1 MAARAA
7 PGGNPSF
14 HYLNQGSRLRG
25 GRYLKAIAMSEYSAP
40 LKDMSFL
47 LKHVIGIDRISKLPG
62 CEEVSPDLVDAIFD
76 EAGKFAGNVL
86 SPINRSGDLE
96 GAKWNNGVVT
106 TPKGFKDA
114 YHQYIAGG
122 WSLIAGPTE
131 YGGQGLPH
139 CVSTPVSEMLGSANM
154 AFKLCPLLTNG
165 AIEAMVSHGSQ
176 ALKDMFLPKMVAG
189 EWTGTMNLTE
199 PQAGS
204 DLAMV
209 RCKAIPQADGTYKIS
224 GQKIFIT
231 YGEHDYT
238 DNIVHLVLAR
248 IEGAPEGVK
257 GISLFIVPKFMVN
270 ADGSLGAR
278 NDVKCV
284 SIEHKLG
291 IHGSPTC
298 VMSYGEEGGAIG
310 YVVGE
315 PNRGLEYM
323 FVMMNAA
330 RLGVGLEGVS
340 IAERSYQH
348 ALVWARERVQGR
360 PVVPVPASFGER
372 PKAVPIIYHPDVKR
386 MLLTMRAY
394 AEATRALTY
403 WTASCLDIAERST
416 DETEKRMHQSL
427 VELMIPIVKGWS
439 TEAGIDVTSLGIQVH
454 GGMGFIEETG
464 AAQYYRDSRISTI
477 YEGTTGIQAN
487 DLVGRKVG
495 RESGQTM
502 LALIIEMQK
511 VLPLLAA
518 SSDVNLKAYSKVLS
532 AGIDELKRATEW
544 IVTMWG
550 ANQAAVLAGAV
561 PYLKLAGTVCG
572 GWMMARAALVASRQL
587 AAGGGDTGFLKAKI
601 LTTRFY
607 GDHIITLSAGFADA
621 ITTGAD
627 SVLQM
632 EEAYF

>member
-1 MAARAA
+1 
-7 PGGNPSF
+7 
-14 HYLNQGSRLRG
+14 
-25 GRYLKAIAMSEYSAP
+25 MSEYIAP
-40 LKDMSFL
+40 LKDITFV
-47 LKHVIGIDRISKLPG
+47 LKHVVGLERIGKLPG
-62 CEEVSPDLVDAIFD
+62 CEEVTDDLAEAILE
-76 EAGKFAGNVL
+76 EAGKFSGNVL
-86 SPINRSGDLE
+86 SPINRSGDRE
-96 GAKWNNGVVT
+96 GAKWNDGVVT
-106 TPKGFKDA
+106 TPKGFKEA
-114 YHQYIAGG
+114 YWKYIEGG

-139 CVSTPVSEMLGSANM
+139 SIATPVSEMLGSANM

-165 AIEAMVSHGSQ
+165 AVEALVAHGSQ
-176 ALKDMFLPKMVAG
+176 QLKDVYLPKMVAG

-204 DLAMV
+204 DLALV
-209 RCKAIPQADGTYKIS
+209 RSKAIPQADGSYKIS

-238 DNIVHLVLAR
+238 ENIVHLVLAR

-257 GISLFIVPKFMVN
+257 GISLFVVPKFLVN

-278 NDVKCV
+278 NDVKCA

-298 VMSYGEEGGAIG
+298 VMLFGEEGGATG

-315 PNRGLEYM
+315 PHRGLEYM

-340 IAERSYQH
+340 IAERAYQH

-360 PVVPVPASFGER
+360 PTVPVPASFGEK
-372 PKAVPIIYHPDVKR
+372 PKSVPIIYHPDVKR

-394 AEATRALTY
+394 AEAMRALVY
-403 WTASCLDIAERST
+403 WTASCLDVAERST
-416 DETEKRMHQSL
+416 DEKEKRMHQAL
-427 VELMIPIVKGWS
+427 VDLMIPIVKGWS
-439 TEAGIDVTSLGIQVH
+439 TEMGIEVTSLGVQIH

-464 AAQYYRDSRISTI
+464 AAQYYRDSRISAI

-495 RESGQTM
+495 REGGQTM
-502 LALIIEMQK
+502 LALIVEMQK
-511 VLPLLAA
+511 LLPLLDGAN
-518 SSDVNLKAYSKVLS
+518 DVHLKAFGKQLA
-532 AGIDELKRATEW
+532 AGISELKRATEW

-550 ANQAAVLAGAV
+550 ADQGAVGAGAV
-561 PYLKLAGTVCG
+561 HYLKLAGTVCG
-572 GWMMARAALVASRQL
+572 GWMMGRSALVAAKQL
-587 AAGGGDTGFLKAKI
+587 ADGSSDLAFLKAKI

-607 GDHIITLSAGFADA
+607 GDHIITLATGFADA

>member
-1 MAARAA
+1 
-7 PGGNPSF
+7 
-14 HYLNQGSRLRG
+14 
-25 GRYLKAIAMSEYSAP
+25 MSEYNAP
-40 LKDMSFL
+40 LKDMNFL
-47 LKHVIGIDRISKLPG
+47 LEHIIGLDKIAKLPG
-62 CEEVSPDLVDAIFD
+62 CEDVTPDLVGAIFD
-76 EAGKFAGNVL
+76 EAGKFSKEVL
-86 SPINRSGDLE
+86 APLNRSGDTE
-96 GAKWNNGVVT
+96 GATIIGNVVT

-114 YHQYIAGG
+114 YQKYIDGG

-139 CVSTPVSEMLGSANM
+139 IVSTPVSEMLGSANM
-154 AFKLCPLLTNG
+154 AFKLCPLLTGG
-165 AIEAMVSHGSQ
+165 AVEALKSHGSK
-176 ALKDMFLPKMVAG
+176 ALNDMFLPKMVAG

-209 RCKAIPQADGTYKIS
+209 RSKAIPQANGTYKIT

-231 YGEHDYT
+231 FGEHDYT
-238 DNIVHLVLAR
+238 DNIIHLVLAR

-284 SIEHKLG
+284 SIEHKMG

-298 VMSYGEEGGAIG
+298 VMVYGDAGGATG
-310 YVVGE
+310 YVMGE
-315 PNRGLEYM
+315 PNRGIEYM

-340 IAERSYQH
+340 ISERAYQH

-360 PVVPVPASFGER
+360 PVTAVPSALGVS

-403 WTASCLDIAERST
+403 YTSACLDFAERAT
-416 DETEKRMHQSL
+416 DEKQKRTNQAL
-427 VELMIPIVKGWS
+427 VELLIPIVKGWS
-439 TEAGIDVTSLGIQVH
+439 TEAGIEVTSLGIQVH

-464 AAQYYRDSRISTI
+464 AAQYYRDARISAI

-495 RESGQTM
+495 REGGQTA
-502 LALIIEMQK
+502 LALIAEMEKLAPQ
-511 VLPLLAA
+511 LLAM
-518 SSDVNLKAYSKVLS
+518 DDTNLKAIANQLALGV
-532 AGIDELKRATEW
+532 AHARRATEW
-544 IVTMWG
+544 IVVMFP
-550 ANQAAVLAGAV
+550 NNPAAVFAGAV
-561 PYLKLAGTVCG
+561 HYLKLMGTVGG
-572 GWMMARAALVASRQL
+572 GWMMARAALVAATQL
-587 AAGGGDTGFLKAKI
+587 KAGEGDSDYLKAKI
-601 LTTRFY
+601 MTTRFY
-607 GDHIITLSAGFADA
+607 ADHILTLAPSFADA
-621 ITTGAD
+621 LILGAE

-632 EEAYF
+632 EEGLF

>member
-1 MAARAA
+1 
-7 PGGNPSF
+7 
-14 HYLNQGSRLRG
+14 
-25 GRYLKAIAMSEYSAP
+25 MSEYSAP
-40 LKDMSFL
+40 LKDMSFV
-47 LKHVIGIDRISKLPG
+47 LKHVVGIDRIGKLPG
-62 CEEVSPDLVDAIFD
+62 CEEVTADLVDAIFE
-76 EAGKFAGNVL
+76 EAAKFSGQVL
-86 SPINRSGDLE
+86 SPINRTGDLE
-96 GAKWNNGVVT
+96 GAKWKEGAVT
-106 TPKGFKDA
+106 TPKGFKEA
-114 YHQYIAGG
+114 YQKYTEGG

-139 CVSTPVSEMLGSANM
+139 CISTPVSEMLGSANM
-154 AFKLCPLLTNG
+154 AFKLCPLLTGG
-165 AIEAMVSHGSQ
+165 AVEALVQHGSQ
-176 ALKDMFLPKMVAG
+176 TMKDTFLPKMVSG

-204 DLAMV
+204 DLALV
-209 RCKAIPQADGTYKIS
+209 RSKAIPQADGTYKIS

-238 DNIVHLVLAR
+238 ENIIHLVLAR

-257 GISLFIVPKFMVN
+257 GISLFVVPKFLVN

-340 IAERSYQH
+340 ISERAYQH

-360 PVVPVPASFGER
+360 PVVPVPASLGEK
-372 PKAVPIIYHPDVKR
+372 PKSVPIIYHPDVKR

-394 AEATRALTY
+394 AEATRALIY

-416 DETEKRMHQSL
+416 DRTEQRMQQSL
-427 VELMIPIVKGWS
+427 VDLMIPIVKGWS
-439 TEAGIDVTSLGIQVH
+439 TEAGIEVTSLGVQVH

-464 AAQYYRDSRISTI
+464 AAQYYRDSRISAI

-495 RESGQTM
+495 RENGQTM
-502 LALIIEMQK
+502 LALIAEMQK
-511 VLPLLAA
+511 VLPLLNQ
-518 SSDVNLKAYSKVLS
+518 STDNNLKAYAAQLT
-532 AGIDELKRATEW
+532 AGIAELKRATEW
-544 IVTMWG
+544 IVTVWG
-550 ANQAAVLAGAV
+550 GNQGAVLAGAV
-561 PYLKLAGTVCG
+561 HYLKLAGTVCG
-572 GWMMARAALVASRQL
+572 GWIMARAALVAANQL
-587 AAGGGDTGFLKAKI
+587 AAGGSNVDTDFLRAKI
-601 LTTRFY
+601 MTTRFY
-607 GDHIITLSAGFADA
+607 GDHIITLATGFADA
-621 ITTGAD
+621 MITGAE

>member
-1 MAARAA
+1 
-7 PGGNPSF
+7 
-14 HYLNQGSRLRG
+14 
-25 GRYLKAIAMSEYSAP
+25 MSEYIAP
-40 LKDMSFL
+40 LKDISFV
-47 LKHVIGIDRISKLPG
+47 LKHVVGLERIGKLPG
-62 CEEVSPDLVDAIFD
+62 CEEVSDDLADAILE
-76 EAGKFAGNVL
+76 EAGKFSGNVL
-86 SPINRSGDLE
+86 SPINRSGDVE
-96 GAKWNNGVVT
+96 GATWHDSVVT
-106 TPKGFKDA
+106 TPKGFKEA
-114 YHQYIAGG
+114 YAKYVEGG

-139 CVSTPVSEMLGSANM
+139 SISTPVAEMLGSANM
-154 AFKLCPLLTNG
+154 AFKLCPLLTGG
-165 AIEAMVSHGSQ
+165 AVEALVEVGSP

-204 DLAMV
+204 DLAQV
-209 RCKAIPQADGTYKIS
+209 RSKAIPQADGTYKIS

-238 DNIVHLVLAR
+238 ENIIHLVLAR

-278 NDVKCV
+278 NDVKCA

-298 VMSYGEEGGAIG
+298 VMVFGDEGGATG
-310 YVVGE
+310 YVMGE

-340 IAERSYQH
+340 ISERAYQL
-348 ALVWARERVQGR
+348 ATQWARERVQGR

-394 AEATRALTY
+394 TEATRALTY

-416 DETEKRMHQSL
+416 DEKEKSMHQSL
-427 VELMIPIVKGWS
+427 VDLMIPIVKGWS
-439 TEAGIDVTSLGIQVH
+439 TEAGIDVTSLGVQVH
-454 GGMGFIEETG
+454 GGMGYIEETG

-502 LALIIEMQK
+502 LALISEMQK
-511 VLPLLAA
+511 VLPQLDAA
-518 SSDVNLKAYSKVLS
+518 NDVNLKAYGKALS

-561 PYLKLAGTVCG
+561 HYLKLAGTVCG

-607 GDHIITLSAGFADA
+607 GDHIITLSVGFADA

-627 SVLQM
+627 SILQM
-632 EEAYF
+632 DEAYF

>member
-1 MAARAA
+1 
-7 PGGNPSF
+7 
-14 HYLNQGSRLRG
+14 
-25 GRYLKAIAMSEYSAP
+25 MSEYAAP
-40 LKDMSFL
+40 LKDINFI
-47 LKHVIGIDRISKLPG
+47 LKHVVGLEKIGALPG
-62 CEEVSPDLVDAIFD
+62 CEEVTVDLAEAILE
-76 EAGKFAGNVL
+76 EAGKFSANVL
-86 SPINRSGDLE
+86 SPLNRSGDKE
-96 GAKWNNGVVT
+96 GAKWDKGVVT
-106 TPKGFKDA
+106 TPTGFKEA
-114 YHQYIAGG
+114 YWKYIEGG
-122 WSLIAGPTE
+122 WSLLSGPTE

-139 CVSTPVSEMLGSANM
+139 TIAIPVSEMLGSANM

-165 AIEAMVSHGSQ
+165 AVEALVLHGSAQ
-176 ALKDMFLPKMVAG
+176 LQKTYLPKMVAG

-204 DLAMV
+204 DLALV
-209 RCKAIPQADGTYKIS
+209 RSKAVPQADGTYKIF

-238 DNIVHLVLAR
+238 ENIIHLVLAR

-257 GISLFIVPKFMVN
+257 GISLFVVPKNLVN

-278 NDVKCV
+278 NDVQCV

-291 IHGSPTC
+291 IHASPTC
-298 VMSYGEEGGAIG
+298 VMVYGEAGGATG

-315 PNRGLEYM
+315 PNGGLEYM

-360 PVVPVPASFGER
+360 PTTPVPATLGPN
-372 PKAVPIIYHPDVKR
+372 PKSVPIIFHPDVKR

-394 AEATRALTY
+394 AEATRALIY

-416 DETEKRMHQSL
+416 NEAEKRMHQSL
-427 VELMIPIVKGWS
+427 VDLMIPIVKGWS
-439 TEAGIDVTSLGIQVH
+439 TEVGIDVTSLGVQIH

-464 AAQYYRDSRISTI
+464 AAQYYRDSRISAI

-495 RESGQTM
+495 REGGQTA
-502 LALIIEMQK
+502 LALIKEMEK
-511 VLPLLAA
+511 LLPQLEAA
-518 SSDVNLKAYSKVLS
+518 SDVNLKAFAKALA
-532 AGIDELKRATEW
+532 AGIREFKRATEW
-544 IVTMWG
+544 IATVFPGNPG
-550 ANQAAVLAGAV
+550 AVNAGAV
-561 PYLKLAGTVCG
+561 HYLKLAGTVCG
-572 GWMMARAALVASRQL
+572 GWMMGRAALVASQQL
-587 AAGGGDTGFLKAKI
+587 AAGGAEVDKDFLKAKI
-601 LTTRFY
+601 ITTRFY
-607 GDHIITLSAGFADA
+607 GDHIITLATGFADA
-621 ITTGAD
+621 MITGAD

>member
-1 MAARAA
+1 
-7 PGGNPSF
+7 
-14 HYLNQGSRLRG
+14 
-25 GRYLKAIAMSEYSAP
+25 MSEYIAP
-40 LKDMSFL
+40 LKDISFV
-47 LKHVIGIDRISKLPG
+47 LKHVVGLERIGKLPG
-62 CEEVSPDLVDAIFD
+62 CEEVTDDLAEAILE
-76 EAGKFAGNVL
+76 EAGKFSGNVL
-86 SPINRSGDLE
+86 SPINRSGDRE
-96 GAKWNNGVVT
+96 GAKWNDGVVT
-106 TPKGFKDA
+106 TPKGFKEA
-114 YHQYIAGG
+114 YWKYIEGG

-139 CVSTPVSEMLGSANM
+139 SIATPVSEMLGSANM

-165 AIEAMVSHGSQ
+165 AVEALVAHGSQ
-176 ALKDMFLPKMVAG
+176 QLKDVYLPKMVAG

-199 PQAGS
+199 PQARS
-204 DLAMV
+204 DLALV
-209 RCKAIPQADGTYKIS
+209 RSKAIPQADGSYKIS

-238 DNIVHLVLAR
+238 ENIVHLVLAR

-257 GISLFIVPKFMVN
+257 GISLFVVPKFLVN

-278 NDVKCV
+278 NDVKCA

-298 VMSYGEEGGAIG
+298 VMLFGEEGGATG

-315 PNRGLEYM
+315 PHRGLEYM

-340 IAERSYQH
+340 IAERAYQH

-360 PVVPVPASFGER
+360 PTVPVPASFGEK
-372 PKAVPIIYHPDVKR
+372 PKSVPIIYHPDVKR

-394 AEATRALTY
+394 AEAMRALVY
-403 WTASCLDIAERST
+403 WTASCLDVAERST
-416 DETEKRMHQSL
+416 DEKEKRMHQAL
-427 VELMIPIVKGWS
+427 VDLMIPIVKGWS
-439 TEAGIDVTSLGIQVH
+439 TEMGIEVTSLGVQIH

-464 AAQYYRDSRISTI
+464 AAQYYRDSRISAI

-495 RESGQTM
+495 REGGQTM
-502 LALIIEMQK
+502 LALIVEMQK
-511 VLPLLAA
+511 LLPLLDGAN
-518 SSDVNLKAYSKVLS
+518 DVHLKAFGKQLA
-532 AGIDELKRATEW
+532 AGISELKRATEW

-550 ANQAAVLAGAV
+550 ADQGAVGAGAV
-561 PYLKLAGTVCG
+561 HYLKLAGTVCG
-572 GWMMARAALVASRQL
+572 GWMMGRSALVAAKQL
-587 AAGGGDTGFLKAKI
+587 ADGSSDLAFLKAKI

-607 GDHIITLSAGFADA
+607 GDHIITLATGFADA

>member
-1 MAARAA
+1 
-7 PGGNPSF
+7 
-14 HYLNQGSRLRG
+14 
-25 GRYLKAIAMSEYSAP
+25 MSEYIAP
-40 LKDMSFL
+40 LKDISFV
-47 LKHVIGIDRISKLPG
+47 LKHVVGLGAIARLPG
-62 CEEVSPDLVDAIFD
+62 CEEVSDDLADAILE
-76 EAGKFAGNVL
+76 EAGKFSGNVL

-114 YHQYIAGG
+114 YLRYIEGG

-139 CVSTPVSEMLGSANM
+139 AISTPVSEMLGSANM
-154 AFKLCPLLTNG
+154 AFKLCPLLTGG
-165 AIEAMVSHGSQ
+165 AVEALVSHGSQ
-176 ALKDMFLPKMVAG
+176 ALKDMCLPKMVAG
-189 EWTGTMNLTE
+189 AWTGTMNLTE

-209 RCKAIPQADGTYKIS
+209 RSKAVPRADGTYKIS

-231 YGEHDYT
+231 YGEHDFT
-238 DNIVHLVLAR
+238 ENIVHLVLAR

-257 GISLFIVPKFMVN
+257 GISLFVVPKFMVN
-270 ADGSLGAR
+270 ADGSLGTR

-298 VMSYGEEGGAIG
+298 VMSYGEDGGAIG

-340 IAERSYQH
+340 IAERAYQH
-348 ALVWARERVQGR
+348 ATQWARERIQGR
-360 PVVPVPASFGER
+360 PVVPMPGN
-372 PKAVPIIYHPDVKR
+372 PKSVAIIHHPDVKR

-394 AEATRALTY
+394 TEATRALIY

-416 DETEKRMHQSL
+416 DAKEQSMHQSL

-454 GGMGFIEETG
+454 GGMGYIEETG

-502 LALIIEMQK
+502 LALIGEMQK
-511 VLPLLAA
+511 ILPPLDA
-518 SSDVNLKAYSKVLS
+518 SGDVNLKAYRKALS

-550 ANQAAVLAGAV
+550 ANQAAVFAGAV

-572 GWMMARAALVASRQL
+572 GWMMARAALVASQQL
-587 AAGGGDTGFLKAKI
+587 AAGGGDTGFLTAKI

-607 GDHIITLSAGFADA
+607 GDHIITLSVGFADA

-632 EEAYF
+632 DEAYF

>member
-1 MAARAA
+1 
-7 PGGNPSF
+7 
-14 HYLNQGSRLRG
+14 
-25 GRYLKAIAMSEYSAP
+25 MSEYVAP
-40 LKDMSFL
+40 LKDISFV
-47 LKHVIGIDRISKLPG
+47 LKHVVGLARIGKLPG
-62 CEEVSPDLVDAIFD
+62 CEEVTDDLADAILD
-76 EAGKFAGNVL
+76 EAGKFSGNVL
-86 SPINRSGDLE
+86 APINRSGDVE

-114 YHQYIAGG
+114 YAKYTEGG
-122 WSLIAGPTE
+122 WSLIAGPSE
-131 YGGQGLPH
+131 FGGQGLPH
-139 CVSTPVSEMLGSANM
+139 CISTPVSEMLGSANM
-154 AFKLCPLLTNG
+154 AFKLCPLLTGG
-165 AIEAMVSHGSQ
+165 AVEAFVSNGSQ
-176 ALKDMFLPKMVAG
+176 ALKDMFLPKMVSG

-204 DLAMV
+204 DLAQV
-209 RCKAIPQADGTYKIS
+209 RSKAIPQPDGTYKIS

-231 YGEHDYT
+231 YGEHDFT
-238 DNIVHLVLAR
+238 ENIIHLVLAR

-257 GISLFIVPKFMVN
+257 GISLFVVPKFMVN

-298 VMSYGEEGGAIG
+298 VMSYGEDSGAVG
-310 YVVGE
+310 YVMGE

-340 IAERSYQH
+340 IGERAYQQ
-348 ALVWARERVQGR
+348 ATQWARERVQGR
-360 PVVPVPASFGER
+360 PVVPMPGN
-372 PKAVPIIYHPDVKR
+372 PKSVAIIHHPDVKR

-394 AEATRALTY
+394 TEATRALTY

-416 DETEKRMHQSL
+416 DENEKRMHQSL
-427 VELMIPIVKGWS
+427 VDLMIPIVKGWS
-439 TEAGIDVTSLGIQVH
+439 TEAGIDVTSIGVQVH
-454 GGMGFIEETG
+454 GGMGYIEETG
-464 AAQYYRDSRISTI
+464 AAQYYRDSRISAI

-502 LALIIEMQK
+502 LALIAEMQK
-511 VLPLLAA
+511 ILPLLDA
-518 SSDVNLKAYSKVLS
+518 SNDVNLKAYRKALS

-550 ANQAAVLAGAV
+550 ANQGAVFAGAV
-561 PYLKLAGTVCG
+561 HYLKLAGTVCG
-572 GWMMARAALVASRQL
+572 GWMMARAALVAAKQL
-587 AAGGGDTGFLKAKI
+587 EAGGGDVGFLKAKI

-607 GDHIITLSAGFADA
+607 GDHIITLSVGFADA

-632 EEAYF
+632 EESYF

>member
-1 MAARAA
+1 
-7 PGGNPSF
+7 
-14 HYLNQGSRLRG
+14 
-25 GRYLKAIAMSEYSAP
+25 MSEYVAP
-40 LKDMSFL
+40 VKEMSFVLKD
-47 LKHVIGIDRISKLPG
+47 VIGIDRIGKLPG
-62 CEEVSPDLVDAIFD
+62 CEDVTADLVDAIFD
-76 EAGKFAGNVL
+76 EAGKFSASIL
-86 SPINRSGDLE
+86 APLNRSGDEE

-106 TPKGFKDA
+106 TPAGFKEA
-114 YHQYIAGG
+114 YQKYIDGG
-122 WSLIAGPTE
+122 WSAIKGPTE

-139 CVSTPVSEMLGSANM
+139 CIAIPVSETLGSANM
-154 AFKLCPLLTNG
+154 AFKLCPLLTGG
-165 AIEAMVSHGSQ
+165 AVEALVQHGSPM
-176 ALKDMFLPKMVAG
+176 LKDMFLAKMVSG

-209 RCKAIPQADGTYKIS
+209 RSKAIPQADGSYKIS

-231 YGEHDYT
+231 YGEHDFT

-257 GISLFIVPKFMVN
+257 GISLFIVPKFLVN
-270 ADGSLGAR
+270 TDGTPGKR

-298 VMSYGEEGGAIG
+298 VMAYGEEGGAIG

-340 IAERSYQH
+340 IAERAYQH

-360 PVVPVPASFGER
+360 PVVPVPASLGER

-394 AEATRALTY
+394 TEAMRALIY

-416 DETEKRMHQSL
+416 DEKEKHMQQSL
-427 VELMIPIVKGWS
+427 VDLMIPIVKGWS
-439 TEAGIDVTSLGIQVH
+439 TETGIDVASLGVQIH

-464 AAQYYRDSRISTI
+464 AAQYYRDARISTI

-495 RESGQTM
+495 RENGQTM

-511 VLPLLAA
+511 MLLQLEAV
-518 SSDVNLKAYSKVLS
+518 DNTNLRAFGKQLAI
-532 AGIDELKRATEW
+532 GISELKRATDW

-550 ANQAAVLAGAV
+550 SNQGAVLAGAV
-561 PYLKLAGTVCG
+561 HYLKLAGTVCG
-572 GWMMARAALVASRQL
+572 GWMMARSALVASQQL
-587 AAGGGDTGFLKAKI
+587 ASGGGDANFLNAKI
-601 LTTRFY
+601 ITTRFY
-607 GDHIITLSAGFADA
+607 GDHIITLASGFTDA
-621 ITTGAD
+621 IITGSDA
-627 SVLQM
+627 VLQM

>member
-1 MAARAA
+1 
-7 PGGNPSF
+7 
-14 HYLNQGSRLRG
+14 
-25 GRYLKAIAMSEYSAP
+25 MSEYIAP
-40 LKDMSFL
+40 LKDISFV
-47 LKHVIGIDRISKLPG
+47 LKHVVGLGEIAKLPG
-62 CEEVSPDLVDAIFD
+62 CEEVSDDLADAILE
-76 EAGKFAGNVL
+76 EAGKFSGSVL

-96 GAKWNNGVVT
+96 GAKWHDGVVT

-114 YHQYIAGG
+114 YRRYIEGG

-139 CVSTPVSEMLGSANM
+139 AMSTPVSEMLGSANM
-154 AFKLCPLLTNG
+154 SFKLCPLLTGG
-165 AIEAMVSHGSQ
+165 AVEALVSHGSK
-176 ALKDMFLPKMVAG
+176 ALKDMCLPKMVAG

-204 DLAMV
+204 DLAQV
-209 RCKAIPQADGTYKIS
+209 RSKAIPQADGTYKIS

-231 YGEHDYT
+231 YGEHDFT
-238 DNIVHLVLAR
+238 ENIVHLVLAR

-257 GISLFIVPKFMVN
+257 GISLFVVPKFMVN

-298 VMSYGEEGGAIG
+298 VMSYGEDGGAIG

-340 IAERSYQH
+340 IAERAYQH
-348 ALVWARERVQGR
+348 ATAWARERVQGR
-360 PVVPVPASFGER
+360 PVAPMPGN
-372 PKAVPIIYHPDVKR
+372 PKSVAIIHHPDVKR

-394 AEATRALTY
+394 TEAARALIY
-403 WTASCLDIAERST
+403 WTASCLDIAERSA
-416 DETEKRMHQSL
+416 DENEKRVHQSL

-439 TEAGIDVTSLGIQVH
+439 TEAGIDVASLGIQVH
-454 GGMGFIEETG
+454 GGMGYVEETG

-511 VLPLLAA
+511 VLPQLDA
-518 SSDVNLKAYSKVLS
+518 SNDVNLKAYRKALS

-550 ANQAAVLAGAV
+550 ANQAAVFAGAV

-572 GWMMARAALVASRQL
+572 GWMMARAALVASKQL
-587 AAGGGDTGFLKAKI
+587 AAGGGDSGFLKAKI

-607 GDHIITLSAGFADA
+607 GDHIVTLSVGFADA

-632 EEAYF
+632 DEAYF

>member
-1 MAARAA
+1 
-7 PGGNPSF
+7 
-14 HYLNQGSRLRG
+14 
-25 GRYLKAIAMSEYSAP
+25 MSEYTAP
-40 LKDMSFL
+40 LKDITFV
-47 LKHVIGIDRISKLPG
+47 LKHVVGLEDIAKLPG
-62 CEEVSPDLVDAIFD
+62 CEEVSDDLAEAILD
-76 EAGKFAGNVL
+76 EAGKFSAAVL

-96 GAKWNNGVVT
+96 GARWKDGVVT
-106 TPKGFKDA
+106 TAKGFKDA
-114 YHQYIAGG
+114 YNKYVEGG

-139 CVSTPVSEMLGSANM
+139 SIAIPVSEMLGSANM

-165 AIEAMVSHGSQ
+165 AVDALVEHASQ
-176 ALKDMFLPKMVAG
+176 EIKDVYLPKMVAG

-199 PQAGS
+199 PSAGS
-204 DLAMV
+204 DLAQV
-209 RCKAIPQADGTYKIS
+209 RTKAAPQADGSYKIT

-231 YGEHDYT
+231 YGEHDFT
-238 DNIVHLVLAR
+238 ENIVHLVLAR

-257 GISLFIVPKFMVN
+257 GISLFVVPKFLVN
-270 ADGSLGAR
+270 ADGSVGAR

-298 VMSYGEEGGAIG
+298 VMSYGEEGGATG

-340 IAERSYQH
+340 ISERAYQQ
-348 ALVWARERVQGR
+348 ALEWARERVQGR
-360 PVVPVPASFGER
+360 PVVPMPGN
-372 PKAVPIIYHPDVKR
+372 PKSVAIIHHPDVKR

-394 AEATRALTY
+394 TEAMRALIY
-403 WTASCLDIAERST
+403 WTSSCLDVAERSI
-416 DETEKRMHQSL
+416 DVTEQRAHQAL
-427 VELMIPIVKGWS
+427 VDLMIPIVKGWS
-439 TEAGIDVTSLGIQVH
+439 TEAGIEVTSLGVQVH
-454 GGMGFIEETG
+454 GGMGYIEETG
-464 AAQYYRDSRISTI
+464 AAQYYRDARISAI

-495 RESGQTM
+495 RESGATM
-502 LALIIEMQK
+502 LALIKEMQGL
-511 VLPLLAA
+511 LPKLEA
-518 SSDVNLKAYSKVLS
+518 SSDANIKAFGKQLA
-532 AGIDELKRATEW
+532 AGIGELKRATEW

-550 ANQAAVLAGAV
+550 SNQGAVAAGAV
-561 PYLKLAGTVCG
+561 HYLKLAGTVCG
-572 GWMMARAALVASRQL
+572 GWMMGRSALVAAAQL
-587 AAGGGDTGFLKAKI
+587 KESGADTAFLNAKI
-601 LTTRFY
+601 ITTRFY
-607 GDHIITLSAGFADA
+607 GDHIITLATGFADA
-621 ITTGAD
+621 IITGAD